1 MNRDQ
6 ERYNT
11 SVSGPSVT
19 RALPGILRQV
29 KENSLSILSN
39 QLNEFFNS
47 CDDLFF
53 ELANHASSNNE
64 QNLYFD
70 SMREIRL
77 KKKDVV
83 NCFKDNFNAHF
94 SDIVRSNV
102 SQVASPYDEHASHFE
117 NLGLVADDK
126 MEQDVAISSIISKT
140 RQDCQENLYHLSL
153 RFDYLLPDIKVTEL
167 NNPLDPK
174 QICEAFTQAATR
186 MELDIKAR
194 IILFKQFD
202 RMVARH
208 LNKIYSL
215 ANELLINAGVLP
227 KVVPSVV
234 KNKSTTSATANTGS
248 AGTPEEQQ
256 AAGEMPSGP
265 TGTEAGSTLYSFEQL
280 SSLLAGLR
288 SVASSGGNNAATP
301 GPNQIPS
308 GPVGTVNTTGGNFGR
323 PISQDILLDQLTDL
337 QRNFAAAN
345 EPQTREQFQTAI
357 YQILQSTGE
366 GGKPSSLEQSDEDV
380 INLVSMFFE
389 FILDDRNLPVPIQA
403 LVSRL
408 QIPVLKIA
416 LKDKN
421 FFNNNKHVARVLIN
435 EIASLSIGW
444 NDSNKDQQDQFFD
457 LVNDMV
463 HKINDEFVGDLAVF
477 ERELNRLSDYK
488 EKETKRARIVETRT
502 NQAAEGKAKTD
513 HTKELVQN
521 ILLQRLN
528 NIELPDLISNL
539 LIEKWQKLLVL
550 IKLKSGDSS
559 PEWLSNLQVVDDLI
573 WIAQP
578 HSDERSRKR
587 FERIKPNLLE
597 SVDKGLAAINISEAD
612 RSSLVDKLEST
623 INRIQNSE
631 DSEPVSRSR
640 LKAEQLASLGQAPD
654 GLNKS
659 WKEMSALERQQVKQR
674 ALHFENLKRAESLKV
689 GTWFSTQDEKSGKT
703 TRCKLASYIK
713 PNERFVFVNRF
724 GQKTSEKSKQE
735 VAMALQRHLLTP
747 LDSGPLFDRAMS
759 RIVDNLKV
767 VNGNSQKNSG

>member
-234 KNKSTTSATANTGS
+234 KNKSTTAATANTGA
-248 AGTPEEQQ
+248 AGIPEEQQ

-288 SVASSGGNNAATP
+288 SAASSGGNNTAAP
-301 GPNQIPS
+301 GTNQIPS

-463 HKINDEFVGDLAVF
+463 HKINDEFVGDLTVF
-477 ERELNRLSDYK
+477 ERELNRLSEYK
-488 EKETKRARIVETRT
+488 EKEIKRARIVETRT

-513 HTKELVQN
+513 HTRELVQN

-612 RSSLVDKLEST
+612 RNSLVDKLEST

-674 ALHFENLKRAESLKV
+674 ALHFENLKKAESLKV

-767 VNGNSQKNSG
+767 VSGNSQKSSG

>member
-11 SVSGPSVT
+11 SVSRPSVT

-83 NCFKDNFNAHF
+83 ACFKDNFNAHF
-94 SDIVRSNV
+94 SELVRPNV
-102 SQVASPYDEHASHFE
+102 SQVSSPYDEHAESFE

-140 RQDCQENLYHLSL
+140 RQDCQENLYHLAL
-153 RFDYLLPDIKVTEL
+153 RFDYLLPDIKVTEA

-194 IILFKQFD
+194 VILFKQFD

-215 ANELLINAGVLP
+215 ANELLINAGIMP

-234 KNKSTTSATANTGS
+234 KNKSATAAASRSGAAAAEQPAMADTQASPAAPGS
-248 AGTPEEQQ
+248 AP
-256 AAGEMPSGP
+256 A
-265 TGTEAGSTLYSFEQL
+265 LYSFEQL
-280 SSLLAGLR
+280 SNLLSGLR
-288 SVASSGGNNAATP
+288 TMAASAP
-301 GPNQIPS
+301 EQIP
-308 GPVGTVNTTGGNFGR
+308 GAAHTVNTSGSQYGR
-323 PISQDILLDQLTDL
+323 PISQDSLLDQLNEL
-337 QRNFAAAN
+337 QRRFAMAA

-380 INLVSMFFE
+380 INLVAMFFE

-416 LKDKN
+416 LRDKN
-421 FFNNNKHVARVLIN
+421 FFNNSEHVARVLIN
-435 EIASLSIGW
+435 EIASLGIGW
-444 NDSNKDQQDQFFD
+444 SESSKDQQDQFFD

-463 HKINDEFVGDLAVF
+463 HKINDEFVGELSVF
-477 ERELNRLSDYK
+477 ERELKRLNDYK
-488 EKETKRARIVETRT
+488 ERETRRAKIVETRT
-502 NQAAEGKAKTD
+502 SQAAEGKAKTD
-513 HTKELVQN
+513 HTRELVQN

-528 NIELPDLISNL
+528 NQELPDVISGL
-539 LIEKWQKLLVL
+539 LIDKWQKLLVL
-550 IKLKSGDSS
+550 IKLKSGDNS

-578 HSDERSRKR
+578 HTDSRSVKR
-587 FERIKPNLLE
+587 LERIRPGLLE
-597 SVDKGLAAINISEAD
+597 SVSKGLAAINMSETD
-612 RSSLVDKLEST
+612 RNAVVEQLNATLD
-623 INRIQNSE
+623 RIHGGT
-631 DSEPVSRSR
+631 DSEPVTRSR
-640 LKAEQLASLGQAPD
+640 LKAEQLAQLGQTPE
-654 GLNKS
+654 GLTKS

-674 ALHFENLKRAESLKV
+674 ALHFENLKKADSLQV
-689 GTWFSTQDEKSGKT
+689 GTWFTAQDEKTGKT

-735 VAMALQRHLLTP
+735 VALALQRQLLTP

-759 RIVDNLKV
+759 RIVDNLKF
-767 VNGNSQKNSG
+767 VNGKNHKSNG